1 GTKIMLG
8 GIAFQFVIII
18 IFSALALDFTQRYFR
33 HTPARPKAHQYPDVR
48 GPHTPRLKTM
58 LAALTFSTTVLFIR
72 SVYRI
77 IELTGGWTGRIFHTE
92 VYFNVL
98 DGVMVTLAIFALDFT
113 HPG

>member
-1 GTKIMLG
+1 MLG
-8 GIAFQFVIII
+8 GIAFQFGVFLIPRQFLLHKWLFEPVIII

-72 SVYRI
+72 
-77 IELTGGWTGRIFHTE
+77 
-92 VYFNVL
+92 
-98 DGVMVTLAIFALDFT
+98 
-113 HPG
+113 